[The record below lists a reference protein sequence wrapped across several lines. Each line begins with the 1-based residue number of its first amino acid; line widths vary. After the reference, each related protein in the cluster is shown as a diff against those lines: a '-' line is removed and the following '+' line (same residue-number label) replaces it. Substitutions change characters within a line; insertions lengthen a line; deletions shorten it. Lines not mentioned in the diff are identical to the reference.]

1 MSTHAQPDTNHCA
14 PHVSVSQTWAVS
26 EWVYWTSWV
35 LLTYTKIFGRCIWDF
50 WVIFWFF
57 SLTNINLLTIHKN
70 AKREATSIA
79 YAYTYIP
86 DEIWYECMRT
96 RKKWFIINR
105 YCHFGLEKAH
115 DGSVNIYLFLQ
126 KCAGAHVC
134 RYDANITHIH
144 KYISMSK
151 CMYTHIR
158 MYLHIICDLLKIFK
172 YIYLFSHVWHEGR

>member
-1 MSTHAQPDTNHCA
+1 MTTHAQPDTNHCA

-50 WVIFWFF
+50 WVICWFF

-70 AKREATSIA
+70 AKREAKYVAAYVYTYIHIRWNLIWM
-79 YAYTYIP
+79 YAYT
-86 DEIWYECMRT
+86 
-96 RKKWFIINR
+96 KKWFIINR
-105 YCHFGLEKAH
+105 YFHFGLEKAH

-144 KYISMSK
+144 TFVCMSK
-151 CMYTHIR
+151 SMYTHSR
-158 MYLHIICDLLKIFK
+158 MYLHIICDLLKMFK
-172 YIYLFSHVWHEGR
+172 